1 MSPAAPVARTQMLIR
16 APAARVFEAFVDPA
30 ITTRFWFTR
39 ASAPLRAG
47 AEVVWYWDMYGAEG
61 QVHVETFERPHR
73 LRITWPNPV
82 EWRFEDRGDGTT
94 LVVIEASGFAGDPE
108 ARMRD
113 ALDQQEGFALVLA
126 GCKAFLEHGIS
137 LDLVAD
143 HAPEAWVSR
152 QAGAERLPR
161 DPH

>member
-16 APAARVFEAFVDPA
+16 APAAKVFEAFVDPA

-39 ASAPLRAG
+39 ASAPLCAG
-47 AEVVWYWDMYGAEG
+47 ADVTWYWDMYGAEG
-61 QVHVETFERPHR
+61 QVHVDAFEPPHR

-143 HAPEAWVSR
+143 HAPEAWVSP
-152 QAGAERLPR
+152 QEGAARLPR